1 MKRKSII
8 PAILFIHG
16 ILGIPDYFASYL
28 PLVPPDWQV
37 CNMLLKG
44 HGGSVRDFSAAS
56 MDEWKQQV
64 ENALCALLKSH
75 EKVVIAAHSMG
86 TLLAIQQ
93 ALKKPVAALFLINV
107 PFKVR
112 IRPELFRISWKVF
125 WGDIRPDDK
134 WTLAAQRAYG
144 IERDPHVLRYLGWI
158 PRYLELFSEI
168 KRTRETA
175 HRLTVP
181 CQVYLSVQD
190 EMVSLKGRKVL
201 EGNPYVTLTI
211 LHESGHFYYSPEA
224 QRQLREDF
232 CMLVGRVQAGK
243 D

>member
-1 MKRKSII
+1 M
-8 PAILFIHG
+8 LFR
-16 ILGIPDYFASYL
+16 S
-28 PLVPPDWQV
+28 
-37 CNMLLKG
+37 
-44 HGGSVRDFSAAS
+44 
-56 MDEWKQQV
+56 
-64 ENALCALLKSH
+64 
-75 EKVVIAAHSMG
+75 
-86 TLLAIQQ
+86 
-93 ALKKPVAALFLINV
+93 
-107 PFKVR
+107 
-112 IRPELFRISWKVF
+112 FRISWKVF

-134 WTLAAQRAYG
+134 WTLAAQRVYG